1 METYVTKL
9 VVDICTRKFLLID
22 NEGNEQIVECDTPE
36 EFNNVLNSSTSSG
49 SNQLSLLNVES
60 RFFKA
65 FGLLA
70 LVSILLVKISF

>member
-36 EFNNVLNSSTSSG
+36 EFNNVLNFCKETAEEYISYSP
-49 SNQLSLLNVES
+49 V
-60 RFFKA
+60 
-65 FGLLA
+65 
-70 LVSILLVKISF
+70 LVK